1 MNKITNH
8 GFFSDNP
15 VRRKNWML
23 KQIEINISKQSQ
35 PNMLLSEIFI
45 IEVLEIDKKDKLS
58 IRLRSLEDNKKESV
72 KNNQS
77 GQVITNQ
84 DH

>member
-1 MNKITNH
+1 
-8 GFFSDNP
+8 
-15 VRRKNWML
+15 ML